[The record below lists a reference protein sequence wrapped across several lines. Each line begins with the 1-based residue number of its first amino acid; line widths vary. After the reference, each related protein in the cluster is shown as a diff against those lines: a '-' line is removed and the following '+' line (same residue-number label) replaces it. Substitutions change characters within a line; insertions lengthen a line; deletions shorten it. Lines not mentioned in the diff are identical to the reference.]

1 MIMSVSLNH
10 SDSGLTIQDLYP
22 DYVWNNGASDSV
34 EECGAIDR
42 EQQLDRV
49 EQEQDLLGEKDP
61 LDVSVTSDIEEDD
74 FFQTNLINCY
84 LQDVSRFNLLTPE
97 REIELARIIKEGQ
110 EEVVNMVV
118 TYCVAEKH
126 FGDFRKK
133 ILKWQSEVESYPGLR
148 EKMVEHIVSTLEHGA
163 GGNGAA
169 QICQRLLAEVR
180 AVVATINTAKDEMVK
195 ANLRL
200 VLSIAKRYRGRGLSF
215 LDLIQEGNMGLIRAV
230 SRYDYTKGNRFSTYA
245 TWWVRQGIIRALY
258 EKTNTIRLPVHV
270 IEMKSFFHRI
280 VSELAEELDRE
291 PSPLEI
297 AERSG
302 LSVDKV
308 TMLAQLSTR
317 PASLE
322 AMVGNREQQLGDF
335 IEDKRTVSPLEG
347 ISQQEL
353 VEVTREVL
361 ASLSPREEGVLK
373 SRFGIDGRPTETLKS
388 IGGHFGVSK
397 ERIRQIE
404 KRAIQKLRHT
414 PRSDQLRSFLE

>member
-1 MIMSVSLNH
+1 MAVSLNH
-10 SDSGLTIQDLYP
+10 PESGLTIQDLYP
-22 DYVWNNGASDSV
+22 DYVWDNGASGFG
-34 EECGAIDR
+34 EECGAIDS
-42 EQQLDRV
+42 EQQFVQV
-49 EQEQDLLGEKDP
+49 EEKQDHSGEIDP
-61 LDVSVTSDIEEDD
+61 LDASLTSDTEEDD
-74 FFQTNLINCY
+74 SFQANLINCY
-84 LQDVSRFNLLTPE
+84 LQDVSRFHLLSPE

-110 EEVVNMVV
+110 EEVVNVAV

-126 FGDFRKK
+126 FGNFRKK
-133 ILKWQSEVESYPGLR
+133 ILKWQGEVESYPGLR
-148 EKMVEHIVSTLEHGA
+148 EKMVEHIVSTLERGA
-163 GGNGAA
+163 SGNGSAA
-169 QICQRLLAEVR
+169 ICQRLLAEVR
-180 AVVATINTAKDEMVK
+180 AIVARIDESKDEMVK

-270 IEMKSFFHRI
+270 IEMKSSYYRI

-291 PSPLEI
+291 PSPVEI

-302 LSVDKV
+302 LSIDKV

-322 AMVGNREQQLGDF
+322 ATVGNREQPLGDF
-335 IEDKRTVSPLEG
+335 LEDKKTVSPLEE
-347 ISQQEL
+347 ISKQEL

-373 SRFGIDGRPTETLKS
+373 SRFGIDGRPTQTLKT
-388 IGGHFGVSK
+388 IGGHYGVSK

-404 KRAIQKLRHT
+404 KRAIQKLRHSQ
-414 PRSDQLRSFLE
+414 RSGQLKCFLE

>member
-1 MIMSVSLNH
+1 MPVSLNH

-22 DYVWNNGASDSV
+22 DYVWDNGTSGSGQ
-34 EECGAIDR
+34 ECGAIDS
-42 EQQLDRV
+42 EQQLAQV
-49 EQEQDLLGEKDP
+49 EEKQDHSGEIDP
-61 LDVSVTSDIEEDD
+61 PDASVTSDTEEDNL
-74 FFQTNLINCY
+74 FQTNLINCY
-84 LQDVSRFNLLTPE
+84 LQDVSQFRLLSQE

-110 EEVVNMVV
+110 EEVVNVAV
-118 TYCVAEKH
+118 TYCVAKKH
-126 FGDFRKK
+126 FGDFREK
-133 ILKWQSEVESYPGLR
+133 ILKWQREVESYPGLR
-148 EKMVEHIVSTLEHGA
+148 EKMVEHIVSTLERGVD
-163 GGNGAA
+163 GNGSAA
-169 QICQRLLAEVR
+169 ICQRLLAKVR
-180 AVVATINTAKDEMVK
+180 AVVARIDTAKDEMVK

-270 IEMKSFFHRI
+270 IEMKSSFYKI
-280 VSELAEELDRE
+280 VSELSEELDRE
-291 PSPLEI
+291 PSPVEI

-308 TMLAQLSTR
+308 TMLTQLSTR

-322 AMVGNREQQLGDF
+322 ATVNNGEQRLGNF

-347 ISQQEL
+347 ISRQEL
-353 VEVTREVL
+353 VEVIREVL

-373 SRFGIDGRPTETLKS
+373 SRFGIDGRPTQTLKT
-388 IGGHFGVSK
+388 IGGHYGVSK

-404 KRAIQKLRHT
+404 KRAIQKLRHAQ
-414 PRSDQLRSFLE
+414 RSDQLKCFLE

>member
-1 MIMSVSLNH
+1 MSVSLNH
-10 SDSGLTIQDLYP
+10 LDSGLIIQDLHP
-22 DYVWNNGASDSV
+22 DYVWDNGTSGSGQ
-34 EECGAIDR
+34 ECGAIDI
-42 EQQLDRV
+42 EQQLAQV
-49 EQEQDLLGEKDP
+49 EEKQDHSGEIDP
-61 LDVSVTSDIEEDD
+61 LDASATLDPEENN

-84 LQDVSRFNLLTPE
+84 LQDVSRFRLLSQE
-97 REIELARIIKEGQ
+97 REIELARTIKEGQ
-110 EEVVNMVV
+110 EEVVNVAV

-148 EKMVEHIVSTLEHGA
+148 EKMVEQIVSTLERGA
-163 GGNGAA
+163 GGNGSAA
-169 QICQRLLAEVR
+169 ICQRLLAEVR
-180 AVVATINTAKDEMVK
+180 AVVARIDTAQDEMVK

-200 VLSIAKRYRGRGLSF
+200 VISIAKRYRGRGLSF

-270 IEMKSFFHRI
+270 IEMKSSFYKI

-291 PSPLEI
+291 PSPAEI

-302 LSVDKV
+302 LSFDKV

-322 AMVGNREQQLGDF
+322 ATVGNREQQLGDF

-373 SRFGIDGRPTETLKS
+373 SRFGIDGRPTQTLKT
-388 IGGHFGVSK
+388 IGGHYGVSK

-404 KRAIQKLRHT
+404 KRAIQKLRHAQ
-414 PRSDQLRSFLE
+414 RSDQLKCFLE

>member
-1 MIMSVSLNH
+1 MSVSLNH
-10 SDSGLTIQDLYP
+10 LDSGLIIQDLHP
-22 DYVWNNGASDSV
+22 DYVWDNGTSGSGQ
-34 EECGAIDR
+34 ECGAIDI
-42 EQQLDRV
+42 EQQLVQV
-49 EQEQDLLGEKDP
+49 EEKQDHSGEIDP
-61 LDVSVTSDIEEDD
+61 LDASATLDPEENN

-84 LQDVSRFNLLTPE
+84 LQDVSRFRLLSQE
-97 REIELARIIKEGQ
+97 REIELARTIKEGQ
-110 EEVVNMVV
+110 EEVVNVAV
-118 TYCVAEKH
+118 TYCAAEKH

-148 EKMVEHIVSTLEHGA
+148 EKMVEQIVSTLERGA
-163 GGNGAA
+163 GGNGSAA
-169 QICQRLLAEVR
+169 ICQRLLAEVR
-180 AVVATINTAKDEMVK
+180 AVVARIDTAQDEMVK

-200 VLSIAKRYRGRGLSF
+200 VISIAKRYRGRGLSF

-270 IEMKSFFHRI
+270 IEMKSSFYKI

-291 PSPLEI
+291 PSPAEI

-302 LSVDKV
+302 LSFDKV

-322 AMVGNREQQLGDF
+322 ATVGNREQQLGDF

-373 SRFGIDGRPTETLKS
+373 SRFGIDGRPTQTLKT
-388 IGGHFGVSK
+388 IGGHYGVSK

-404 KRAIQKLRHT
+404 KRAIQKLRHAQ
-414 PRSDQLRSFLE
+414 RSDQLKCFLE

>member
-1 MIMSVSLNH
+1 MSVSLNH
-10 SDSGLTIQDLYP
+10 LDSGLIIQDLHP
-22 DYVWNNGASDSV
+22 DYVWDNGTSGSGQ
-34 EECGAIDR
+34 ECGAIDI
-42 EQQLDRV
+42 EQQLAQV
-49 EQEQDLLGEKDP
+49 EEKQDHSGEIDP
-61 LDVSVTSDIEEDD
+61 LDASATLDPEENN

-84 LQDVSRFNLLTPE
+84 LQDVSRFRLLSQE
-97 REIELARIIKEGQ
+97 REIELARTIKEGQ
-110 EEVVNMVV
+110 EEVVNVAV

-148 EKMVEHIVSTLEHGA
+148 EKMVEQIVSTLERGA
-163 GGNGAA
+163 SGNGSAA
-169 QICQRLLAEVR
+169 ICQRLLAEVR
-180 AVVATINTAKDEMVK
+180 AVVARIDTAKDEMVK

-200 VLSIAKRYRGRGLSF
+200 VISIAKRYRGRGLSF

-270 IEMKSFFHRI
+270 IEMKSSFYKI

-291 PSPLEI
+291 PSPAEI

-302 LSVDKV
+302 LSFDKV

-322 AMVGNREQQLGDF
+322 ATVGNREQQLGDF

-373 SRFGIDGRPTETLKS
+373 SRFGIDGRPTQTLKT
-388 IGGHFGVSK
+388 IGGHYGVSK

-404 KRAIQKLRHT
+404 KRAIQKLRHAQ
-414 PRSDQLRSFLE
+414 RSDQLKCFLE

>member
-1 MIMSVSLNH
+1 MPVSLNH
-10 SDSGLTIQDLYP
+10 SDSGLTIQDLYS
-22 DYVWNNGASDSV
+22 DYVWDNGTSGSGQ
-34 EECGAIDR
+34 ECGAIDS
-42 EQQLDRV
+42 EQQLAQV
-49 EQEQDLLGEKDP
+49 EEKQDHSGEIDSP
-61 LDVSVTSDIEEDD
+61 DASVISDTEEDNL
-74 FFQTNLINCY
+74 FQTNLINCY
-84 LQDVSRFNLLTPE
+84 LQDVSRFRLLSQE

-110 EEVVNMVV
+110 EEVVNVAV

-126 FGDFRKK
+126 FGDFREK

-148 EKMVEHIVSTLEHGA
+148 EKMVEHIVSTLERGVD
-163 GGNGAA
+163 GNGSAA
-169 QICQRLLAEVR
+169 ICQRLLAKVR
-180 AVVATINTAKDEMVK
+180 AVVARIDTAKDEMVK

-270 IEMKSFFHRI
+270 IEMKSSFYRI
-280 VSELAEELDRE
+280 VSELSEELDRE
-291 PSPLEI
+291 PSPVEI

-308 TMLAQLSTR
+308 TMLTQLSTR
-317 PASLE
+317 PASLD
-322 AMVGNREQQLGDF
+322 ATVGNGEQRLGDF

-373 SRFGIDGRPTETLKS
+373 SRFGIDGKPTQTLKT
-388 IGGHFGVSK
+388 IGGHYGVSK

-404 KRAIQKLRHT
+404 KRAIQKLRLAQ
-414 PRSDQLRSFLE
+414 RSDQLKCFLE

>member
-1 MIMSVSLNH
+1 MSASLNH
-10 SDSGLTIQDLYP
+10 SDSGLTIEDLYP
-22 DYVWNNGASDSV
+22 DYVWDNGISGSGED
-34 EECGAIDR
+34 CGAIDR
-42 EQQLDRV
+42 EQQLTQV
-49 EQEQDLLGEKDP
+49 EEQQDHSGEIGP
-61 LDVSVTSDIEEDD
+61 LDASVASDTEEDNL
-74 FFQTNLINCY
+74 FQTNLINCY
-84 LQDVSRFNLLTPE
+84 LQDVCRFHLLSQE
-97 REIELARIIKEGQ
+97 REIELARTIKEGQ
-110 EEVVNMVV
+110 EEVVNLAV
-118 TYCVAEKH
+118 TYCVAEEY
-126 FGDFRKK
+126 FGGFRKK
-133 ILKWQSEVESYPGLR
+133 ILDWQSEVESYPGLR
-148 EKMVEHIVSTLEHGA
+148 EKMVEHIVSTLEGCA
-163 GGNGAA
+163 GGNGSAE
-169 QICQRLLAEVR
+169 ICQRLLAEVR
-180 AVVATINTAKDEMVK
+180 AVVSRIDTARDEMVK

-270 IEMKSFFHRI
+270 IEMKSSFYRI

-291 PSPLEI
+291 PTPVEI

-308 TMLAQLSTR
+308 TMLAQLSTQ

-322 AMVGNREQQLGDF
+322 ATVGNREQRLGDF
-335 IEDKRTVSPLEG
+335 LEDKRTVSPLEG

-373 SRFGIDGRPTETLKS
+373 SRFGIDGRPTQTLKT

-414 PRSDQLRSFLE
+414 QRSDKLKCFLE

>member
-1 MIMSVSLNH
+1 MSVSLNH

-22 DYVWNNGASDSV
+22 DYVWDNGTSGSGQ
-34 EECGAIDR
+34 ECAAIDS
-42 EQQLDRV
+42 EQQLAQV
-49 EQEQDLLGEKDP
+49 EEKQDHSGEIDP
-61 LDVSVTSDIEEDD
+61 PDASVTSDTEEDH

-84 LQDVSRFNLLTPE
+84 LQDVSRFHLLSPE
-97 REIELARIIKEGQ
+97 REIELARTIKEGQ
-110 EEVVNMVV
+110 EEVVNVAV

-148 EKMVEHIVSTLEHGA
+148 EKMVEQIVSTLEHGA
-163 GGNGAA
+163 GGNGSAA
-169 QICQRLLAEVR
+169 ICQRLLAEVR
-180 AVVATINTAKDEMVK
+180 AVVARIDKAKDEMVK

-270 IEMKSFFHRI
+270 IEMKSSFYKT
-280 VSELAEELDRE
+280 VSKLAEELDRE
-291 PSPLEI
+291 PSPAEI

-322 AMVGNREQQLGDF
+322 ATIGNREQQLGDF
-335 IEDKRTVSPLEG
+335 IEDKETVSPLEG

-353 VEVTREVL
+353 VAVTREVL

-373 SRFGIDGRPTETLKS
+373 SRFGIDGRPTQTLKT
-388 IGGHFGVSK
+388 IGGHYGVSK

-414 PRSDQLRSFLE
+414 VRSDQLKCFLE

>member
-1 MIMSVSLNH
+1 MAVSRNH
-10 SDSGLTIQDLYP
+10 PESELTIQDLYP
-22 DYVWNNGASDSV
+22 DYVWDNGASGLG
-34 EECGAIDR
+34 EEFGAIDS
-42 EQQLDRV
+42 EQQFVQVEEKQDHSGEINSLDAN
-49 EQEQDLLGEKDP
+49 L
-61 LDVSVTSDIEEDD
+61 TSDTEEDD
-74 FFQTNLINCY
+74 SFQTNLINCY
-84 LQDVSRFNLLTPE
+84 LQDVSRFHLLSPE

-110 EEVVNMVV
+110 EEVVNMAV
-118 TYCVAEKH
+118 TYCIAEKH
-126 FGDFRKK
+126 FGNFRKK

-148 EKMVEHIVSTLEHGA
+148 EKMVEHIVSTLERGA
-163 GGNGAA
+163 SGNGSAA
-169 QICQRLLAEVR
+169 ICQRLLAEVR
-180 AVVATINTAKDEMVK
+180 AIVARIDEARDEMVK

-270 IEMKSFFHRI
+270 IEMKSSYYRI

-291 PSPLEI
+291 PSPVEI

-302 LSVDKV
+302 LSIDKV

-322 AMVGNREQQLGDF
+322 ATVGNREQRLGDF
-335 IEDKRTVSPLEG
+335 LEDKKTVPPLEG

-353 VEVTREVL
+353 IEVTREVL

-373 SRFGIDGRPTETLKS
+373 SRFGIDGRPTQTLKT
-388 IGGHFGVSK
+388 IGGHYGVSK

-414 PRSDQLRSFLE
+414 QRSDQLKCFLE

>member
-1 MIMSVSLNH
+1 MSVSLNH
-10 SDSGLTIQDLYP
+10 LDSGLIIQDLHP
-22 DYVWNNGASDSV
+22 DYVWDNGTSGSGQ
-34 EECGAIDR
+34 ECGAIDI
-42 EQQLDRV
+42 EQQLAQV
-49 EQEQDLLGEKDP
+49 EEKQDHSGEIDP
-61 LDVSVTSDIEEDD
+61 LDASATLDPEENN

-84 LQDVSRFNLLTPE
+84 LQDVSRFRLLSQE
-97 REIELARIIKEGQ
+97 REIELARTIKEGQ
-110 EEVVNMVV
+110 EEVVNVAV

-148 EKMVEHIVSTLEHGA
+148 EKMVEQIVSTLERGA
-163 GGNGAA
+163 GGNGSAA
-169 QICQRLLAEVR
+169 ICQRLLAEVR
-180 AVVATINTAKDEMVK
+180 AVVARIDTAKDEMVK

-200 VLSIAKRYRGRGLSF
+200 VISIAKRYRGRGLSF

-270 IEMKSFFHRI
+270 IEMKSSFYKI

-291 PSPLEI
+291 PSPAEI

-302 LSVDKV
+302 LSFDKV

-322 AMVGNREQQLGDF
+322 ATVGNREQQLGDF

-373 SRFGIDGRPTETLKS
+373 SRFGIDGRPTQTLKT
-388 IGGHFGVSK
+388 IGGHYGVSK

-404 KRAIQKLRHT
+404 KRAIQKLRHAQ
-414 PRSDQLRSFLE
+414 RSDQLKCFLE

>member
-1 MIMSVSLNH
+1 MSVSLNH

-22 DYVWNNGASDSV
+22 DYVWDNGTSGSGQ
-34 EECGAIDR
+34 ECGAIDS
-42 EQQLDRV
+42 EQQLAQV
-49 EQEQDLLGEKDP
+49 EEKQDHSGEIDP
-61 LDVSVTSDIEEDD
+61 LDASLTSDTEEDN

-84 LQDVSRFNLLTPE
+84 LQDVSRFRLLSQE
-97 REIELARIIKEGQ
+97 REIELARTIKEGQ
-110 EEVVNMVV
+110 EEVVNVAV

-148 EKMVEHIVSTLEHGA
+148 EKMVEHIVSTLERGA
-163 GGNGAA
+163 DGNGATE
-169 QICQRLLAEVR
+169 ICQRLLAEVR
-180 AVVATINTAKDEMVK
+180 AVVARINTAKDEMVK

-270 IEMKSFFHRI
+270 IEMKSSFYKI

-291 PSPLEI
+291 PSPAEI

-322 AMVGNREQQLGDF
+322 ATVGNREQQLGDF

-373 SRFGIDGRPTETLKS
+373 SRFGIDGRPTQTLKT
-388 IGGHFGVSK
+388 IGGHYGVSK

-404 KRAIQKLRHT
+404 KRAIQKLRHAQ
-414 PRSDQLRSFLE
+414 RSDQLKCFLE

>member
-1 MIMSVSLNH
+1 MSVSLNH
-10 SDSGLTIQDLYP
+10 LDSGLIIQDLHP
-22 DYVWNNGASDSV
+22 DYVWDNGTSGSGQ
-34 EECGAIDR
+34 ECGAIDI
-42 EQQLDRV
+42 EQQLAQV
-49 EQEQDLLGEKDP
+49 EEKQDHSGEIDP
-61 LDVSVTSDIEEDD
+61 LDASATLDPEENN

-84 LQDVSRFNLLTPE
+84 LQDVSRFRLLSQE
-97 REIELARIIKEGQ
+97 REIELARTIKEGQ
-110 EEVVNMVV
+110 EEVVNVAV
-118 TYCVAEKH
+118 TYCAAEKH

-148 EKMVEHIVSTLEHGA
+148 EKMVEQIVSTLERGA
-163 GGNGAA
+163 GGNGSAA
-169 QICQRLLAEVR
+169 ICQRLLAEVR
-180 AVVATINTAKDEMVK
+180 AVVARIDTAQDEMVK

-200 VLSIAKRYRGRGLSF
+200 VISIAKRYRGRGLSF

-270 IEMKSFFHRI
+270 IEMKSSFYKI

-291 PSPLEI
+291 PSPAEI

-302 LSVDKV
+302 LSFDKV

-322 AMVGNREQQLGDF
+322 ATVGNREQQLGDF

-373 SRFGIDGRPTETLKS
+373 SRFGIDGRPTQTLKT
-388 IGGHFGVSK
+388 IGGHYGVSK

-404 KRAIQKLRHT
+404 KRAIQKLRHAQ
-414 PRSDQLRSFLE
+414 RSDQLKCFLE

>member
-1 MIMSVSLNH
+1 MSVSLNH
-10 SDSGLTIQDLYP
+10 LDSGLIIQDLHP
-22 DYVWNNGASDSV
+22 DYVWDNGTSGSGQ
-34 EECGAIDR
+34 ECGAIDI
-42 EQQLDRV
+42 EQQLAQV
-49 EQEQDLLGEKDP
+49 EEKQDHSGEIDP
-61 LDVSVTSDIEEDD
+61 LDASATLDPEEND

-84 LQDVSRFNLLTPE
+84 LQDVSRFRLLSQE
-97 REIELARIIKEGQ
+97 REIELARTIKEGQ
-110 EEVVNMVV
+110 EEVVNVAV
-118 TYCVAEKH
+118 TYCAAEKH

-148 EKMVEHIVSTLEHGA
+148 EKMVEQIVSTLERGA
-163 GGNGAA
+163 SGNGSAA
-169 QICQRLLAEVR
+169 ICQRLLAEVR
-180 AVVATINTAKDEMVK
+180 AVVARIDTAKDEMVK

-200 VLSIAKRYRGRGLSF
+200 VISIAKRYRGRGLSF

-270 IEMKSFFHRI
+270 IEMKSSFYKI

-291 PSPLEI
+291 PSPAEI

-302 LSVDKV
+302 LSFDKV

-322 AMVGNREQQLGDF
+322 ATVGNREQQLGDF

-373 SRFGIDGRPTETLKS
+373 SRFGIDGRPTQTLKT
-388 IGGHFGVSK
+388 IGGHYGVSK

-404 KRAIQKLRHT
+404 KRAIQKLRHAQ
-414 PRSDQLRSFLE
+414 RSDQLKCFLE

>member
-1 MIMSVSLNH
+1 
-10 SDSGLTIQDLYP
+10 
-22 DYVWNNGASDSV
+22 
-34 EECGAIDR
+34 
-42 EQQLDRV
+42 
-49 EQEQDLLGEKDP
+49 
-61 LDVSVTSDIEEDD
+61 
-74 FFQTNLINCY
+74 
-84 LQDVSRFNLLTPE
+84 
-97 REIELARIIKEGQ
+97 
-110 EEVVNMVV
+110 
-118 TYCVAEKH
+118 
-126 FGDFRKK
+126 
-133 ILKWQSEVESYPGLR
+133 
-148 EKMVEHIVSTLEHGA
+148 
-163 GGNGAA
+163 
-169 QICQRLLAEVR
+169 
-180 AVVATINTAKDEMVK
+180 
-195 ANLRL
+195 
-200 VLSIAKRYRGRGLSF
+200 
-215 LDLIQEGNMGLIRAV
+215 
-230 SRYDYTKGNRFSTYA
+230 
-245 TWWVRQGIIRALY
+245 
-258 EKTNTIRLPVHV
+258 
-270 IEMKSFFHRI
+270 MKSFFHRI

-322 AMVGNREQQLGDF
+322 ATVGNREQQLGDF

-373 SRFGIDGRPTETLKS
+373 SRFGIDGRPTQTLKT

-414 PRSDQLRSFLE
+414 PRSDQLRCFLE

>member
-1 MIMSVSLNH
+1 MSVSLNH
-10 SDSGLTIQDLYP
+10 LDSGLIIQDLHP
-22 DYVWNNGASDSV
+22 DYVWDNGTSGSGQ
-34 EECGAIDR
+34 ECGAIDI
-42 EQQLDRV
+42 EQQLVQV
-49 EQEQDLLGEKDP
+49 EEKQDHSGEIDP
-61 LDVSVTSDIEEDD
+61 LDASATLDPEENN

-84 LQDVSRFNLLTPE
+84 LQDVSRFRLLSQE
-97 REIELARIIKEGQ
+97 REIELARTIKEGQ
-110 EEVVNMVV
+110 EEVVNVAV

-148 EKMVEHIVSTLEHGA
+148 EKMVEQIVSTLERGA
-163 GGNGAA
+163 GGNGSAA
-169 QICQRLLAEVR
+169 ICQRLLAEVR
-180 AVVATINTAKDEMVK
+180 AVVARIDTAQDEMVK

-200 VLSIAKRYRGRGLSF
+200 VISIAKRYRGRGLSF

-270 IEMKSFFHRI
+270 IEMKSSFYKI

-291 PSPLEI
+291 PSPAEI

-302 LSVDKV
+302 LSFDKV

-322 AMVGNREQQLGDF
+322 ATVGNREQQLGDF

-373 SRFGIDGRPTETLKS
+373 SRFGIDGRPTQTLKT
-388 IGGHFGVSK
+388 IGGHYGVSK

-404 KRAIQKLRHT
+404 KRAIQKLRHAQ
-414 PRSDQLRSFLE
+414 RSDQLKCFLE

>member
-1 MIMSVSLNH
+1 MSVSLNH
-10 SDSGLTIQDLYP
+10 LDSGLIIQDLHP
-22 DYVWNNGASDSV
+22 DYVWDNGTSGSGQ
-34 EECGAIDR
+34 ECGAIDI
-42 EQQLDRV
+42 EQQLAQV
-49 EQEQDLLGEKDP
+49 EEKQDHSGEIDP
-61 LDVSVTSDIEEDD
+61 LDASATLDPEEND

-84 LQDVSRFNLLTPE
+84 LQDVSRFRLLSQE
-97 REIELARIIKEGQ
+97 REIELARTIKEGQ
-110 EEVVNMVV
+110 EEVVNVAV

-148 EKMVEHIVSTLEHGA
+148 EKMVEQIVSTLERGA
-163 GGNGAA
+163 GGNGSAA
-169 QICQRLLAEVR
+169 ICQRLLAEVR
-180 AVVATINTAKDEMVK
+180 AVVARIDTAKDEMVK

-200 VLSIAKRYRGRGLSF
+200 VISIAKRYRGRGLSF

-270 IEMKSFFHRI
+270 IEMKSSFYKI

-291 PSPLEI
+291 PSPAEI

-302 LSVDKV
+302 LSFDKV

-322 AMVGNREQQLGDF
+322 ATVGNREQQLGDF

-373 SRFGIDGRPTETLKS
+373 SRFGIDGRPTQTLKT
-388 IGGHFGVSK
+388 IGGHYGVSK

-404 KRAIQKLRHT
+404 KRAIQKLRHAQ
-414 PRSDQLRSFLE
+414 RSDQLKCFLE

>member
-1 MIMSVSLNH
+1 MSVSLNH

-22 DYVWNNGASDSV
+22 DYVWGNGTSGSGQ
-34 EECGAIDR
+34 ECGAIDS
-42 EQQLDRV
+42 EQQLAQV
-49 EQEQDLLGEKDP
+49 EEKQDHSGEIDP
-61 LDVSVTSDIEEDD
+61 LDASLTSDTEEDS

-84 LQDVSRFNLLTPE
+84 LQDVSRFRLLSQE
-97 REIELARIIKEGQ
+97 REIELARTIKEGQ
-110 EEVVNMVV
+110 EEVVNVAV

-148 EKMVEHIVSTLEHGA
+148 EKMVEQIVSTLEHGA
-163 GGNGAA
+163 GGNGSAA
-169 QICQRLLAEVR
+169 ICQRLLAEVR
-180 AVVATINTAKDEMVK
+180 AVVARIDKAKDEMVK

-270 IEMKSFFHRI
+270 IEMKSSFYKT

-291 PSPLEI
+291 PSPAEI

-322 AMVGNREQQLGDF
+322 ATVGNREQQLGDF

-373 SRFGIDGRPTETLKS
+373 SRFGIDGRPTQTLKT
-388 IGGHFGVSK
+388 IGGHYGVSK

-404 KRAIQKLRHT
+404 KRAIQKLRHAQ
-414 PRSDQLRSFLE
+414 RSEQLKCFLE

>member
-1 MIMSVSLNH
+1 MSVSLNH
-10 SDSGLTIQDLYP
+10 SDSGLTIQDLHP
-22 DYVWNNGASDSV
+22 DYVWDNGASDSG

-42 EQQLDRV
+42 EQQLDQV
-49 EQEQDLLGEKDP
+49 EEKQDLLGEIDP
-61 LDVSVTSDIEEDD
+61 LDVSVPSDTEKDN
-74 FFQTNLINCY
+74 FFQTNLVNCY
-84 LQDVSRFNLLTPE
+84 FQDVARFHLLTPE
-97 REIELARIIKEGQ
+97 REIELARTIKEGQ
-110 EEVVNMVV
+110 EEVVNVVV

-133 ILKWQSEVESYPGLR
+133 ILKWQGEVESYPGLR
-148 EKMVEHIVSTLEHGA
+148 EKMVELIVSTLERGA
-163 GGNGAA
+163 EGNGAA
-169 QICQRLLAEVR
+169 KICQRLLAEVR
-180 AVVATINTAKDEMVK
+180 AIVARINTAKDEMVK

-200 VLSIAKRYRGRGLSF
+200 VLSIAKRYRG
-215 LDLIQEGNMGLIRAV
+215 RAV

-270 IEMKSFFHRI
+270 IEMKSSFHRI
-280 VSELAEELDRE
+280 LSELTEELDRE

-308 TMLAQLSTR
+308 TMLAQLSTL

-322 AMVGNREQQLGDF
+322 ATVGNREQRLGDF

-373 SRFGIDGRPTETLKS
+373 SRFGLDGRPTQTLKT

-414 PRSDQLRSFLE
+414 QLSDQLRCFLE